1 VNATIKIKE
10 GRRALYYDMDL
21 TLLWEA
27 VVQSTDVATANDST
41 TWHRTRGVLRLYNIG
56 QDTEYCPVRH
66 TRAASTCS
74 SLCLLQTV
82 VHVTHRYALMA
93 EAKPGLFTM
102 FRERSLS
109 HMPSVS
115 GVGCF
120 MLRMACTLVRC
131 AISAFSGADGRWGS
145 RVSRHIRARLS
156 RP

>member
-102 FRERSLS
+102 FR
-109 HMPSVS
+109 V
-115 GVGCF
+115 
-120 MLRMACTLVRC
+120 ATLNVPQ
-131 AISAFSGADGRWGS
+131 AWSASAHFLIC
-145 RVSRHIRARLS
+145 HL
-156 RP
+156 